1 MSEPKIAAPNPIKV
15 TLEKGKKYA
24 FCTCG
29 YSETQPFCDGAHRD
43 NAPDF
48 KSYKFEAEEDG
59 DVWLCQC
66 KQTENQPF
74 CDGKHKEL

>member
-1 MSEPKIAAPNPIKV
+1 MSTPKIAAPKPAKV
-15 TLEKGKKYA
+15 TLEKGKIYA

-29 YSETQPFCDGAHRD
+29 HSGKQPFCDGAHREH
-43 NAPDF
+43 APEF
-48 KSYKFEAEEDG
+48 KSHKFEAEQDG
-59 DVWLCQC
+59 DVWLCPC